1 MIFIVANKQLTLQ
14 SSFLLVKPVIPVGPK
29 RLLHPDPVPTEVARF
44 PVRGVPV
51 DLPPEGGVV
60 RGVGGQQRA
69 RAREERAIH
78 RRRLGAE
85 DEGIV
90 AEQPSFAIMIPNM
103 PTVEMSNAIT
113 IFKSDSRSKYNNKS
127 KCWRVTLGLLGDTG
141 DVKQTFDC

>member
-1 MIFIVANKQLTLQ
+1 MQFVLPVAPEL
-14 SSFLLVKPVIPVGPK
+14 
-29 RLLHPDPVPTEVARF
+29 LLHPDPVLPEVTEL
-44 PVRGVPV
+44 PVPAAE
-51 DLPPEGGVV
+51 LLPEGGVV